1 MTASQ
6 RSVLAALG
14 RQPHTVAS
22 VAQRVDGRV
31 NVVQDILNTL
41 RLLGLVTLTPQGRWA
56 ATERGRKK
64 AAA

>member
-14 RQPHTVAS
+14 RQPHTVAA

-31 NVVQDILNTL
+31 SVVQHTL
-41 RLLGLVTLTPQGRWA
+41 DALYRRGLVTLTSQGRWA